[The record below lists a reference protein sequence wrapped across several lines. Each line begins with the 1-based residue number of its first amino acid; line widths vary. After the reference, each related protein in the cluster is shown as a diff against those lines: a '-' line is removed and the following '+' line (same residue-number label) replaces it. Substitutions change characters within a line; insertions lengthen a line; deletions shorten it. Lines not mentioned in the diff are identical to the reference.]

1 MKTTTLFAALAL
13 ALGSGAVL
21 ANDIQID
28 AGLLPQDASA
38 PFGHLFTHDVGLFT
52 DTIDFTVPTG
62 SLGSSAHA
70 LNLML
75 GSTSIYDISAL
86 SYSVWGGTSASD
98 TVWYGTFPGNNIS
111 YDIGLSTPG
120 AYHIRVTGN
129 ADGVYGGAYAIALVS
144 GVPEPETYGML
155 LAGLGLVGF
164 VARRRA
170 VKTA

>member
-13 ALGSGAVL
+13 VLGSGAAS
-21 ANDIQID
+21 ANDIQINV
-28 AGLLPQDASA
+28 GLLTQDTSA
-38 PFGHLFTHDVGLFT
+38 PFGHLFTHDAGLFT
-52 DTIDFTVPTG
+52 DTIDFVMPGG

-75 GSTSIYDISAL
+75 GSTSIFDISAL
-86 SYSVWGGTSASD
+86 SYTIWAGTSASD
-98 TVWYGTFPGNNIS
+98 SVWFASFPGNNMS
-111 YDIGLSTPG
+111 YDVGLTTPG
-120 AYHIRVTGN
+120 AYHIRVSGN
-129 ADGVYGGAYAIALVS
+129 ADGIYGGAYAIALVS

>member
-13 ALGSGAVL
+13 VLGAGAAS
-21 ANDIQID
+21 ANDIQIN
-28 AGLLPQDASA
+28 AGLLGQDAAA
-38 PFGHLFTHDVGLFT
+38 PYGHLFTHDVGMFN
-52 DTIDFTVPTG
+52 DTIDFIVPTG

-75 GSTSIYDISAL
+75 GSASIYDISAL

-111 YDIGLSTPG
+111 YDIGLNAPG
-120 AYHIRVTGN
+120 AYHIRVSGN
-129 ADGVYGGAYAIALVS
+129 ADGVYGGAYAVALVS

-164 VARRRA
+164 AARRRA